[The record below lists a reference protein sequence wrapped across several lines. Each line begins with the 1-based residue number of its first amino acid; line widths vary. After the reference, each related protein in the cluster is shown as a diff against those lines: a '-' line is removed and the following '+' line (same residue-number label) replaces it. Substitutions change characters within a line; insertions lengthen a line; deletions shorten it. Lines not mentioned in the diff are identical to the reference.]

1 MFRHQQ
7 RGPGRGE
14 QDAHHHDEGV
24 DGADAAPEQQV
35 TTPSTHSPPLSLS
48 LSLTTQLSL
57 LAPAGL
63 RDMFPLRTFLMD

>member
-7 RGPGRGE
+7 RGPGRGQQE
-14 QDAHHHDEGV
+14 AHHHDEGV

-35 TTPSTHSPPLSLS
+35 ATPSTHSPPLSLS
-48 LSLTTQLSL
+48 LSLSHNS
-57 LAPAGL
+57 AGL